1 MSKSKW
7 GWDHLPHWDKVYG
20 TVSFTWHD
28 INNILDV
35 IANKPEWK
43 QERCE
48 TFLAQHEEKLYKVML
63 NAGWEFLKS
72 NLNEKEKL

>member
-20 TVSFTWHD
+20 IVSFTWHD
-28 INNILDV
+28 INNILDIV
-35 IANKPEWK
+35 DDKPEWK